1 MLLVYAGDGDLVRL
15 HGRAIIAVHSTKP
28 SREIDL
34 DNTNE
39 ELIYHLEHV
48 SFYECLVSL
57 SNNIS

>member
-1 MLLVYAGDGDLVRL
+1 MLLVYAGDGDLVGL
-15 HGRAIIAVHSTKP
+15 HGRTIIAVDSTKP
-28 SREIDL
+28 LREINL
-34 DNTNE
+34 DKTNE